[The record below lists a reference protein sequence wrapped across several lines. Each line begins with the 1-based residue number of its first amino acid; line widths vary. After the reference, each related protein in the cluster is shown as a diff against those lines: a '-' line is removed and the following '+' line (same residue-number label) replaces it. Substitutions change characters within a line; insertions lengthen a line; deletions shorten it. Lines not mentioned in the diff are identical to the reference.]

1 MKESGEAQLQQIVND
16 SVVRQEHVLDLRGE
30 PIHVC
35 ICGSKLW
42 TIQAMFED
50 YEISMYFT
58 EMECSLCG
66 AKATAPTPVDR
77 GF

>member
-1 MKESGEAQLQQIVND
+1 MM
-16 SVVRQEHVLDLRGE
+16 DLRGE

-42 TIQAMFED
+42 NIQAMFED

-58 EMECSLCG
+58 DMECALCG
-66 AKATAPTPVDR
+66 SKATAPTLVDNPEWMR
-77 GF
+77 ED